1 MQATLQAA
9 AGSAGTPLTT
19 YVAPI
24 PLEGGR
30 HRERHDKVTIL
41 HFPLAMWPP
50 RDLGGEGHLGLS
62 GYLPSPLPGEC
73 PCLYL
78 QVHIPKSPWPGGG
91 HLG

>member
-9 AGSAGTPLTT
+9 AGSAGTPLIT

-30 HRERHDKVTIL
+30 HRERHDKVTTL

-50 RDLGGEGHLGLS
+50 
-62 GYLPSPLPGEC
+62 
-73 PCLYL
+73 
-78 QVHIPKSPWPGGG
+78 
-91 HLG
+91 